1 MAQDTKE
8 CWSLNN
14 EEYNFDSLEELM
26 DSHGYELRPGHTVW
40 RGTAKSPSISSLV
53 DVESVIENMGERAY
67 EIGGEYAEDYPDVSA
82 EHQAKLKA
90 LLEAWLAEC
99 PAPTFYTV
107 KDAQAYVLRAED
119 FSAAQLAENALED
132 GEDDPTPF

>member
-8 CWSLNN
+8 CWSFNN
-14 EEYNFDSLEELM
+14 EDYNYDSLAELM
-26 DSHGYELRPGHTVW
+26 DSHGYEMSPGHTVW
-40 RGTAKSPSISSLV
+40 RGIAERPPISSLI
-53 DVESVIENMGERAY
+53 DVEGVIENIGERAY
-67 EIGGEYAEDYPDVSA
+67 EICGEYAEDYPDVSA

-107 KDAQAYVLRAED
+107 KDAQAYILRPED
-119 FSAAQLAENALED
+119 FSAEQLAENALED
-132 GEDDPTPF
+132 DPTPF